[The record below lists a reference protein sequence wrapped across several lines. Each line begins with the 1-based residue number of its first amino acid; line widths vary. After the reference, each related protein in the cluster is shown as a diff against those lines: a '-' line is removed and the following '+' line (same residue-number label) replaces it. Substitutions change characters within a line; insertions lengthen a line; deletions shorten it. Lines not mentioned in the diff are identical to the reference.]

1 MSAFDP
7 LRTSCYNGP
16 SAAGRLPMSNT
27 IALTGKLTRSAV
39 AVLLLSTSM
48 SPASANRPVAD
59 NMAFAQAQTPS
70 SQRPDRAPDLA
81 DAVEGSYA
89 GSVISDARGSSRS
102 DVNLVVKRVGR
113 NTVHV
118 SSDYP
123 RLPEF
128 KTELTRAM
136 HTIQTTGTEVVF
148 LFDRSKQPPSLDI
161 TVDDASWSGVKQ

>member
-1 MSAFDP
+1 
-7 LRTSCYNGP
+7 
-16 SAAGRLPMSNT
+16 MSNT
-27 IALTGKLTRSAV
+27 ISLTGRFMRAAV
-39 AVLLLSTSM
+39 AALLLSISM
-48 SPASANRPVAD
+48 APAAANAPD
-59 NMAFAQAQTPS
+59 SEKQAFAQAETPS
-70 SQRPDRAPDLA
+70 SHRPDRAPDLA

-128 KTELTRAM
+128 KTELTQAM

-161 TVDDASWSGVKQ
+161 TVDDASWAGVRK

>member
-1 MSAFDP
+1 
-7 LRTSCYNGP
+7 
-16 SAAGRLPMSNT
+16 MSNI
-27 IALTGKLTRSAV
+27 IALTAGFMRSAF
-39 AVLLLSTSM
+39 AVLLLSISM
-48 SPASANRPVAD
+48 GPASANGPVEEQL
-59 NMAFAQAQTPS
+59 AFAQAKALS
-70 SQRPDRAPDLA
+70 SKPPDRAPDLA

-128 KTELTRAM
+128 RTELTQTM
-136 HTIQTTGTEVVF
+136 HAIQTTGTDVVF
-148 LFDRSKQPPSLDI
+148 LFDRSKEPPSLDI
-161 TVDDASWSGVKQ
+161 TVDDASWSGVRQ

>member
-1 MSAFDP
+1 
-7 LRTSCYNGP
+7 
-16 SAAGRLPMSNT
+16 MSNT
-27 IALTGKLTRSAV
+27 ISLTGRFMRAAV
-39 AVLLLSTSM
+39 AALLLSISM
-48 SPASANRPVAD
+48 APAAANAPD
-59 NMAFAQAQTPS
+59 SEKQAFAQAETPS
-70 SQRPDRAPDLA
+70 SHRPDRAPDLA

-128 KTELTRAM
+128 KTELTQAM
-136 HTIQTTGTEVVF
+136 HTIQTTGTDVVF

-161 TVDDASWSGVKQ
+161 TVDDASWAGVRK